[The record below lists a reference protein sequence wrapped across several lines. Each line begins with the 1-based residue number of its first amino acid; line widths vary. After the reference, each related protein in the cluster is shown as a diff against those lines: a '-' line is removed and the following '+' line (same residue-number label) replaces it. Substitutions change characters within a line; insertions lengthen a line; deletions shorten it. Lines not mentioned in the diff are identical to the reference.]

1 MSFAR
6 FMSTPTGR
14 GIRVVVGISLL
25 IWGSTMGSATG
36 VVLAAIGLVALLAGA
51 FNVCLMAPL
60 LGAPFN
66 GKDIGNPG
74 KQVGKDMKP
83 LH

>member
-1 MSFAR
+1 MAFAR
-6 FMSTPTGR
+6 FMSSPTGR
-14 GIRVVVGISLL
+14 GIRVVVGIVLL
-25 IWGSTMGSATG
+25 IWGSTLGSASG
-36 VVLAAIGLVALLAGA
+36 VVLAGVGLVALLAGA

-66 GKDIGNPG
+66 GKDIG
-74 KQVGKDMKP
+74 KDVKP

>member
-1 MSFAR
+1 MTFAR

-14 GIRVVVGISLL
+14 GIRVLVGIALL
-25 IWGSTMGSATG
+25 IWGSTIGSATG
-36 VVLAAIGLVALLAGA
+36 IVLAGIGLVAFLAGA

-66 GKDIGNPG
+66 GKD
-74 KQVGKDMKP
+74 VGKDVKP